1 MSERFS
7 SCQCSVLSSPPSH
20 CEQKSSA
27 ESVLIAFD
35 GVENFSAG
43 LSCFSEMLCQA
54 EGIP

>member
-20 CEQKSSA
+20 CKQKSSA